1 MGDSAP
7 ALEDGKRKK
16 DMTLDQLPERSSFAD
31 AVSVQTNSL
40 KKIDWFIYHMLH
52 VWKVYQHLLHK

>member
-40 KKIDWFIYHMLH
+40 KKNRL
-52 VWKVYQHLLHK
+52 VYLPYAPCMEGVPTFTA